1 MKKLLKLTML
11 ICICIFAFS
20 TCVYASFNDIE
31 GHWCEDEINEFK
43 ESNFVEGYEDNTFR
57 PDNGITK
64 SEFCK
69 IVNSYMGYEVSGDWQ
84 VSNLNLAKEKGYLT
98 NGNIDDLI
106 SREEAF
112 VVLSRVMQLDTSLYE
127 NTELKYKDT
136 SDISVWARPAVEA
149 LTVSEYVVGYEDEM
163 LKPKDNMTRAEL
175 VKVLYEYVG
184 IGGLDED
191 IEDVEFAI
199 GYMKTNKFGLEFIEV
214 KDSLT
219 LKIDDAITLASV
231 ISEEDGDVEFKII
244 LGEELV
250 EFEKENLH
258 LQAKKEGT
266 IKVEATTTKSNKT
279 KNMMINVE
287 K

>member
-11 ICICIFAFS
+11 ICIYIFVFS
-20 TCVYASFNDIE
+20 TCAYAAFDDIE
-31 GHWCEDEINEFK
+31 GHWCEVEIKDFK
-43 ESNFVEGYEDNTFR
+43 ESGFVDGYEDNTFR
-57 PDNGITK
+57 PDNEITK

-69 IVNSYMGYEVSGDWQ
+69 IINSYMGYEVSGDWQ
-84 VSNLNLAKEKGYLT
+84 TSNLNMAKEKGYLT
-98 NGNIDDLI
+98 NGNVDDLI

-112 VVLSRVMQLDTSLYE
+112 VVLSRVMKLDTSLYE
-127 NTELKYKDT
+127 NTELKYKDI
-136 SDISVWARPAVEA
+136 SDISVWAKPAIEA
-149 LTVSEYVVGYEDEM
+149 LTVSEYIVGYEDEM
-163 LKPKDNMTRAEL
+163 LKPKANMTRAEL

-191 IEDVEFAI
+191 IEDIEFAI
-199 GYMKTNKFGLEFIEV
+199 GYMKPNKFGLEFIEV

-219 LKIDDAITLASV
+219 IKIDDAITLASV
-231 ISEEDGDVEFKII
+231 ISEDDGDVEFKIVS
-244 LGEELV
+244 GEELV

-266 IKVEATTTKSNKT
+266 IKIEVMTTKSNKT